1 MHGPVPVLQ
10 RLSAHGV
17 TVGTAVGALVGPAEG
32 VTVGPAVGVV
42 VGAALGDADGA
53 PVGVALGDA
62 VGAAEGPAVGEA
74 VGENVVAVV
83 VTVVVAVVVSVVVGV
98 VLPHSEKDGG
108 QTPPAPSNAAHVTL
122 VPILRWQGPALE
134 VQPSHFGYTL
144 QSRKLLGHVRGGAEA
159 LYGKHTPY

>member
-1 MHGPVPVLQ
+1 
-10 RLSAHGV
+10 
-17 TVGTAVGALVGPAEG
+17 VGAAVGE
-32 VTVGPAVGVV
+32 V
-42 VGAALGDADGA
+42 VGAAIGDADGA
-53 PVGVALGDA
+53 AVGDALGDA
-62 VGAAEGPAVGEA
+62 VGAAEGPAVGDA

-122 VPILRWQGPALE
+122 VPLLNMHGPAPE
-134 VQPSHFGYTL
+134 MQPSHFGYTL
-144 QSRKLLGHVRGGAEA
+144 QSRKKVGHVRGGAEA